1 LKTSKTG
8 KCSDIVD
15 ATRLALRGGNQS
27 SHGKAPIS
35 KLEVLN
41 VKRDNASVGGG
52 GADISLL
59 NRSSGL
65 LICDRH

>member
-8 KCSDIVD
+8 KFSDIVD
-15 ATRLALRGGNQS
+15 ATRFALRAGNQS
-27 SHGKAPIS
+27 SHDKAPIG
-35 KLEVLN
+35 KREVLN

-52 GADISLL
+52 GADISLF

-65 LICDRH
+65 LICGRH